1 MTFSIILIIKTQSPR
16 GEGWGEGWSFVIGF
30 WNFLMT
36 GGLMKRWII
45 GSILILF
52 FFLSF
57 LISWG
62 QEQQLNTGGMYD
74 SAIEFFYQGR
84 YDEAIERFSELVLAS
99 PNSKLVPYSQFMIG
113 QCHLKMER
121 NEEALRQFELYL
133 KTYPDGDRVGEA
145 EKGILISKEKLKG
158 EKGRNEI
165 ISSQAKGMKRRIC
178 AQVLYF
184 DGKTLGEV
192 EKKVKQLKNAGV
204 DTLIVKAFQNKGDR
218 IYKFATPLHEEGVYF
233 KTEYAPVVD
242 DILGKIAEIVHRNGL
257 DIFAWI
263 TTRYANYGSEG
274 NPEYRCKSYNFETK
288 KMELAKGF
296 NLFHPDVVKRLEG
309 LFRDLGR
316 YPIDGILFQDDLI
329 LYHNEDFSN
338 DANKAF
344 LKEFG
349 YSPHPDLFYIDP
361 YKSDSGKYY
370 VKAYTERF
378 RTWANWKNRW
388 LMDVAKRL
396 MKASRE
402 SNPNLQF
409 AVNLYFEAVIN
420 DFNGVAWF
428 SETLSEALKNDF
440 DYYAVMAYHRKAM
453 KDRNIGMKEAIDL
466 MAEAAE
472 KAVKAVGDPAKVLMK
487 VQILDL
493 KGYEVVPKKEVEQI
507 LTKILEQGNVSLAF
521 MPYIDQFPL
530 SSIKGKWTNPK

>member
-1 MTFSIILIIKTQSPR
+1 MKK
-16 GEGWGEGWSFVIGF
+16 WG
-30 WNFLMT
+30 
-36 GGLMKRWII
+36 I

-57 LISWG
+57 VISWG
-62 QEQQLNTGGMYD
+62 QEKPLDAGGMYD
-74 SAIEFFYQGR
+74 SAIECFHQGR
-84 YDEAIERFSELVLAS
+84 YDEAIVKFSELVHSS
-99 PNSKLVPYSQFMIG
+99 PNSKLVPYAQFMIG

-121 NEEALRQFELYL
+121 HEEALRQFELYL

-145 EKGILISKEKLKG
+145 ENGILIAREKLKG
-158 EKGRNEI
+158 EKERNEI

-178 AQVLYF
+178 SQVFDF
-184 DGKTLGEV
+184 DGKNLGEV

-204 DTLIVKAFQNKGDR
+204 DTLIVRAFQNKGDR

-242 DILGKIAEIVHRNGL
+242 DILGKVAEIVHRNGL
-257 DIFAWI
+257 DLFAWM
-263 TTRYANYGSEG
+263 TTRYANYGSDG
-274 NPEYRCKSYNFETK
+274 NPEYRCKSYNFATK

-329 LYHNEDFSN
+329 LKHNEDFSS

-349 YSPHPDLFYIDP
+349 YAPHPDLFYIDP

-378 RTWANWKNRW
+378 WTWANWKNHW

-396 MKASRE
+396 MKVARE
-402 SNPNLQF
+402 SNPNLKF
-409 AVNLYFEAVIN
+409 GINLYYESVLNHSTAV
-420 DFNGVAWF
+420 GWF
-428 SETLSEALKNDF
+428 SQSLSEALASDF
-440 DYYAVMAYHRKAM
+440 DYYAVMAYHRQT
-453 KDRNIGMKEAIDL
+453 MKELHMEEREVLNL
-466 MAEAAE
+466 MAEVTGKAL
-472 KAVKAVGDPAKVLMK
+472 KAVRDPAKVLMK
-487 VQILDL
+487 VQILDW
-493 KGYEVVPKKEVEQI
+493 KGYEVIPKKEVDQV

-521 MPYIDQFPL
+521 VPYIDQFPL
-530 SSIKGKWTNPK
+530 SSIKGKWTSPK